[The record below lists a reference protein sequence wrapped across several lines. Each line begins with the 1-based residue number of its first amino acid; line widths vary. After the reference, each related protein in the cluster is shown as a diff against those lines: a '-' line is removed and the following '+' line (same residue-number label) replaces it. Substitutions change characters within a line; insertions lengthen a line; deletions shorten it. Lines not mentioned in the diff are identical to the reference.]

1 MASTEKGR
9 FLAMSRTENGGF
21 LAMTSTEK
29 VLGYYHYREKGFL
42 DMARTGKRRL

>member
-1 MASTEKGR
+1 MASTEIGR

-29 VLGYYHYREKGFL
+29 VLGYYHYR
-42 DMARTGKRRL
+42 

>member
-29 VLGYYHYREKGFL
+29 VLGYYHYR
-42 DMARTGKRRL
+42 